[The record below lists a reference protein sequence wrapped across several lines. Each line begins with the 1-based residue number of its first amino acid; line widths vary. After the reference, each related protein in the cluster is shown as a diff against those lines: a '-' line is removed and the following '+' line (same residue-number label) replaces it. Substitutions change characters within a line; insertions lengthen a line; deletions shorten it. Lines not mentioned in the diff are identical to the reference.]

1 MSRIILTNYA
11 GFGDS
16 DEYNKP
22 QISITLEGDE
32 IVAMRDLLERTS
44 RHMEMGDLDDL
55 TNQMLGLE
63 I

>member
-1 MSRIILTNYA
+1 MSTIHLTSYA
-11 GFGDS
+11 G
-16 DEYNKP
+16 YNDNSPKAT
-22 QISITLEGDE
+22 ITLEGDE

-44 RHMEMGDLDDL
+44 RHMDMGDLDDL

>member
-1 MSRIILTNYA
+1 MSRVMITNYA
-11 GFGDS
+11 GYSGT
-16 DEYNKP
+16 KP
-22 QISITLEGDE
+22 QATITLEGDE

-44 RHMEMGDLDDL
+44 RHMDMGDLDDL

>member
-1 MSRIILTNYA
+1 MSRVTLTQFA
-11 GFGDS
+11 GHLDNTS
-16 DEYNKP
+16 TV
-22 QISITLEGDE
+22 SIWLENNE

-44 RHMEMGDLDDL
+44 RHMDMGDLDDL

>member
-1 MSRIILTNYA
+1 MSTIHLTNYA
-11 GFGDS
+11 GYQDNTPMATIVLQG
-16 DEYNKP
+16 N
-22 QISITLEGDE
+22 E

-44 RHMEMGDLDDL
+44 RHMDMGDLDDL

>member
-1 MSRIILTNYA
+1 MSTVILSISAGWSETNTSRA
-11 GFGDS
+11 T
-16 DEYNKP
+16 
-22 QISITLEGDE
+22 ITLENSE

-44 RHMEMGDLDDL
+44 RHMDMGDLDDL

>member
-1 MSRIILTNYA
+1 MSTVILSISA
-11 GFGDS
+11 GWS
-16 DEYNKP
+16 EKNT
-22 QISITLEGDE
+22 SRATITLENYE

-44 RHMEMGDLDDL
+44 RHMDMGDLDDL

>member
-11 GFGDS
+11 GYTDS
-16 DEYNKP
+16 EP
-22 QISITLEGDE
+22 QASITLEGDE

-44 RHMEMGDLDDL
+44 RHMDMGDLDDL